1 MNDIS
6 EANLIEL
13 FKSFAVIGV
22 LTGVEINTGGDFQH
36 FDSCKERVLELLL
49 ENNFSLKAIWLY
61 QSSTDKDFPFDAFV
75 NRNKYLRK
83 QRRFKAVKPVNG
95 CAFHGSL
102 N

>member
-13 FKSFAVIGV
+13 FKSFAVNGV
-22 LTGVEINTGGDFQH
+22 LGRVDITGGDLQH

-61 QSSTDKDFPFDAFV
+61 QSSTDKDFPFNAFV